1 MKRFPAI
8 FINLIIP
15 TRKLQIGIHHS
26 PQKYR
31 LFLKKNNSYLL
42 HANFSYK
49 KASRT

>member
-1 MKRFPAI
+1 MKHFPDI

-15 TRKLQIGIHHS
+15 TRKLQIDIHYS
-26 PQKYR
+26 PKTIGYSR
-31 LFLKKNNSYLL
+31 KNNSYLF